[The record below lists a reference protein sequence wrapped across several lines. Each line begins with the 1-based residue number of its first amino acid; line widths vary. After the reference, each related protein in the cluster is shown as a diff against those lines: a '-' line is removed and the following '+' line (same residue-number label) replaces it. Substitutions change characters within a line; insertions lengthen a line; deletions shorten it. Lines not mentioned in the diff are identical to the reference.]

1 MIKRR
6 ETKVWFLK
14 FGVKGQEG
22 LIRHFSKCT
31 ENCAS
36 LHNFLCILPKI
47 FVNCKYH
54 QLPGPGPACRYTGKI
69 AINLLFF

>member
-6 ETKVWFLK
+6 EMKVCFFK
-14 FGVKGQEG
+14 FSMKGRGSLVED
-22 LIRHFSKCT
+22 FSKCT
-31 ENCAS
+31 EKCAS